1 MKIIFLD
8 FDGVITTKDSK
19 WKLCPEKMT
28 MLGEIIFATDAKI
41 VISSSWRR
49 TNLEDTIS
57 HITNPENPYV
67 GKNPFPYADRIVGIT
82 HRMFGFIHPHTERH
96 CKIPRGVE
104 INAWMFEY
112 ETDIESYVILD
123 DDDDMLYIQREHFVQ
138 TDSLNGLSHENVNKA
153 IDILN
158 NKPYED

>member
-1 MKIIFLD
+1 MKVIFLD

-19 WKLCPEKMT
+19 WKLCPEKMAL
-28 MLGEIIFATDAKI
+28 LGEIISATDAKI

-49 TNLEDTIS
+49 TSLEETIA
-57 HITNPENPYV
+57 HITNPDNPFV

-82 HRMFGFIHPHTERH
+82 HRMFGFIHPHKDRH

-104 INAWMFEY
+104 INAWLFEHAMKV
-112 ETDIESYVILD
+112 DSYVILD
-123 DDDDMLYIQREHFVQ
+123 DEDDMLYIQRDRFIQ
-138 TDSLNGLSHENVNKA
+138 TDALNGLSREDVSRA

-158 NKPYED
+158 NKPYEY